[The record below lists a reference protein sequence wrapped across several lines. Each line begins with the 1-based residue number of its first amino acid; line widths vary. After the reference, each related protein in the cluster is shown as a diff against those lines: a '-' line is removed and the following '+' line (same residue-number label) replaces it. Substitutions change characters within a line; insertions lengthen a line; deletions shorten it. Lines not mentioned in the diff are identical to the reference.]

1 MKSLES
7 NGLMFVVDD
16 AKISGEK
23 RSVIIDNVC
32 VSKGDTFPK

>member
-16 AKISGEK
+16 AKISRVK
-23 RSVIIDNVC
+23 CSIIIDNVC
-32 VSKGDTFPK
+32 VSIGDNFPK